1 MDDTQCD
8 DDDIHRHHQQQQPD
22 AFLLINNTPIRFSE
36 DWNTGIGGGL
46 WSTGL
51 AFAQYLEHR
60 SEDVLA
66 NLRRLALVKKYS
78 ASSSR
83 WHGSDQIDSNN
94 TIEDNS
100 KERLHR
106 HDVVEFNGISALELG
121 SGNGFLSACLLALVM
136 SDENNNIPL
145 MELAIT
151 DMKDHLPLMFKT
163 LKENSRVWDTLTYDD
178 GEQRTVYDGRLSS
191 SATTTRPVVR
201 CMQRSPHIIVAEH
214 VWGEFEF
221 THNSTTNNNHLHN
234 KKYDFIFGT
243 DLAYRNSLHV
253 PLISS
258 LLHFSHQHTLC
269 LIGVTMTD
277 TQPIFFDR
285 LTEAGFRYEKLAD
298 HLLQRE
304 FRGGNFGLIA
314 IQRR

>member
-1 MDDTQCD
+1 MLAADDAISMEDTQD
-8 DDDIHRHHQQQQPD
+8 DEPG
-22 AFLLINNTPIRFSE
+22 AFLLVNDIPIHFSE
-36 DWNTGIGGGL
+36 DWDTGIGGGL

-60 SEDVLA
+60 SEDVLV

-78 ASSSR
+78 ASSTR
-83 WHGSDQIDSNN
+83 WHGNYEIDRNSIND
-94 TIEDNS
+94 DNS
-100 KERLHR
+100 NERLHR
-106 HDVVEFNGISALELG
+106 HEIKEFNGISALELG

-136 SDENNNIPL
+136 SDENSNIPL
-145 MELAIT
+145 TELAIT

-163 LKENSRVWDTLTYDD
+163 LKANSHVWDTLTYDD
-178 GEQRTVYDGRLSS
+178 GEHSITYDGTSPGS
-191 SATTTRPVVR
+191 TTRPVER
-201 CMQRSPHIIVAEH
+201 PMQQSPHVILAEH
-214 VWGEFEF
+214 IWGEFE
-221 THNSTTNNNHLHN
+221 STNINTKTNQLHN

-243 DLAYRNSLHV
+243 DLAYRNSLHDS
-253 PLISS
+253 LISS

-285 LTEAGFRYEKLAD
+285 LTEVGFRYEKLAD
-298 HLLQRE
+298 HLLERE